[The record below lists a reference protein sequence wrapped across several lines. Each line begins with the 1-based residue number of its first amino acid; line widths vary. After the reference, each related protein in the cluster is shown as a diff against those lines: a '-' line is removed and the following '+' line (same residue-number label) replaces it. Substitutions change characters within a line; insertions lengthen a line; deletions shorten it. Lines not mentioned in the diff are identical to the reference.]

1 MDGRHAFLNV
11 LNFNALKL
19 EFMKKALLQLTVMLI
34 VGLQLTAQNSPLWLR
49 YPAISPDGKTI
60 VFSYKG
66 DLYKVPSSGGEAIP
80 LTLHE
85 AYDYMPVF
93 SRDGKWL
100 AFASDRFGNFD
111 VYVMPANGGDARR
124 LTYHSATDLPY
135 DFTPD
140 GKSVLF
146 GTTRNDIYT
155 SARFPQRGLFQ
166 KLYKVPVEGGRSV
179 MVLSAGS
186 EFARFNA
193 KGDKIIFQDRK
204 GYEDA
209 YRKHHTSSVTRDI
222 WVYDTK
228 KDEYVQVSSFEG
240 EDREPVW
247 GGDDNTFY
255 YLSERDGGAQNIYK
269 GTIGG
274 QSTVTQITKMKD
286 NPVRFLSRSNE
297 GTLCFTNNGEL
308 YTMKEG
314 GSPQKVNIAINA
326 DIRGKDER
334 ILPINTG
341 VTQTSLSPNGKEIA
355 FVVRGEVFVTS
366 VEGGITKRIT
376 NTPQQ
381 ERTVEFSPDGRSLYY
396 ATERGKS
403 WDIYK
408 ASISRKEEPYFY
420 ASTVIKEEPLIASDA
435 EEFQPVIS
443 PDGKEI
449 AYLEERNV
457 LKVFN
462 IESKKSRTIVPAG
475 INFSY
480 ADGDQNFS
488 WSPDGKW
495 IAFSSQEGR
504 YLNTDVALMKAD
516 GSGQRKN
523 LTQSGFFDGGA
534 QWALGGK
541 ALLWVTDRDG
551 KRPLALQGAREL
563 DVYAMFFDQDAYD
576 RYKLTKDDFTLLK
589 EKEEKEKEEAKK
601 DSTKKVPPPGKGWEP
616 NFEGIENRRLRLTIN
631 SGNISDYVLSSD
643 GEKLYFL
650 ARMEKGYDLWS
661 TNARTKET
669 KLVAKL
675 DGGPAGMDLSKD
687 GKSLFVISDGKI
699 VKVESESGKVAPV
712 TVNGEMV
719 LQTTAERQYI
729 FDHAWRQVKKKFYD
743 PKIHGIDWDSYHEQ
757 YAKFLPHIN
766 NNYDFQELLSE
777 FLGELNASHTGGRF
791 ARPQEN
797 TDATASLGL
806 LYDEMYEG
814 DGLKVMEVLE
824 GGPFMNAKTKIK
836 KGVVIEKIDGEGVTK
851 DMDWAKLLNRK
862 SGKNVLLSLYNA
874 DSKERWDE
882 TIKPITL
889 ADEQSL
895 LYDRWVRNNRKKVEE
910 LSGGK
915 VAYIHVQG
923 MNDASFRTVYEDVLG
938 KAINAEA
945 LVVDTRFN
953 GGGNLHDEL
962 STFLNGKKYM
972 QMAPQSVKVGAW
984 EPRGRWSNPS
994 VVLMSESNYSDA
1006 YLFPYAYKSLGVGK
1020 LVGMPVPGTGTAVWW
1035 ETQIDPTLVFGVP
1048 MVAFI
1053 GKENRPVENLQI
1065 EPDIKVPNDFK
1076 SILSGKDPQLE
1087 RAVKEM
1093 LDAIKNKDPKSF

>member
-1 MDGRHAFLNV
+1 
-11 LNFNALKL
+11 
-19 EFMKKALLQLTVMLI
+19 MKKITLLLCITVSIALQV
-34 VGLQLTAQNSPLWLR
+34 TAQTNPLWLR
-49 YPAISPDGKTI
+49 YPSISPDGKTI

-66 DLYKVPSSGGEAIP
+66 DIYKVPSSGGDAIP

-85 AYDYMPVF
+85 AYDYMPVW
-93 SRDGKWL
+93 SHDGKWL
-100 AFASDRFGNFD
+100 AFASDRYGNFD
-111 VYVMPANGGDARR
+111 VFIMPSSGGEAKR
-124 LTYHSATDLPY
+124 LTYHSANDYPY

-140 GKSVLF
+140 NKKVLF
-146 GTTRNDIYT
+146 GTNRNDIYT

-166 KLYKVPVEGGRSV
+166 KLYEVPVDGGRSV

-186 EFARFNA
+186 EFAKFNA

-204 GYEDA
+204 GFEDA
-209 YRKHHTSSVTRDI
+209 YRKHHTSAVTRDI
-222 WVYDTK
+222 WVYDMK
-228 KDEYVQVSSFEG
+228 KDEYTQVSSFEG
-240 EDREPVW
+240 EDRDPVW

-255 YLSERDGGAQNIYK
+255 YLSEKNGTQNIYK
-269 GTIGG
+269 GTIAG
-274 QSTVTQITKMKD
+274 QSSMSQVTKMKD
-286 NPVRFLSRSNE
+286 NPVRFLTRSND
-297 GTLCFTNNGEL
+297 GVLCFTNDGEI
-308 YTMKEG
+308 YTMKDG
-314 GSPQKVNIAINA
+314 GSAQKVNIAINA
-326 DIRGKDER
+326 DIRGKDEK

-341 VTQTSLSPNGKEIA
+341 ITQTALSPNGKEIA

-381 ERTVEFSPDGRSLYY
+381 ERTVEFAPDGRSLYY
-396 ATERGKS
+396 ASERGNS
-403 WDIYK
+403 WDIYR
-408 ASISRKEEPYFY
+408 AYIDRKEEPYFY
-420 ASTVIKEEPLIASDA
+420 ASTIVKEEPVIATDA

-457 LKVFN
+457 VKVYN
-462 IESKKSRTIVPAG
+462 IAAKKSRTIVPQG
-475 INFSY
+475 VNFSY
-480 ADGDQNFS
+480 ADGDQNYT

-504 YLNTDVALMKAD
+504 YTNSEIALMKAD
-516 GSGQRKN
+516 GTGERKN

-551 KRPLALQGAREL
+551 KKPLALQGAREV
-563 DVYAMFFDQDAYD
+563 DVYAMFFDQDTYD
-576 RYKLTKDDFTLLK
+576 RYKLSKDDFTLLK
-589 EKEEKEKEEAKK
+589 EKEDKEKEDAKK
-601 DSTKKVPPPGKGWEP
+601 DTTKKAVTPVKNWEP
-616 NFEGIENRRLRLTIN
+616 NLEGLETRKLRLSIN
-631 SGNISDYVLSSD
+631 SGNISDYVLSPD
-643 GEKLYFL
+643 GEKLYFA

-687 GKSLFVISDGKI
+687 GKSLFVVSDGRI
-699 VKVESESGKVAPV
+699 MKVDADAGKTSPV

-719 LQTTAERQYI
+719 LQATAEREYI
-729 FDHAWRQVKKKFYD
+729 FDHAWRQVRKKFYD
-743 PKIHGIDWDSYHEQ
+743 PKMQGVDWDFYHTQ

-777 FLGELNASHTGGRF
+777 FLGELNASHTGGRY
-791 ARPQEN
+791 ALQAQN
-797 TDATASLGL
+797 GDATASLGL
-806 LYDEMYEG
+806 LYDETYDG
-814 DGLKVMEVLE
+814 DGVKVMEVLD

-836 KGVVIEKIDGEGVTK
+836 QGVVIEKIDGDDIKE
-851 DMDWAKLLNRK
+851 DIDWNKLLNRK
-862 SGKNVLLSLYNA
+862 SGKNVLLSLY
-874 DSKERWDE
+874 DPGTKTRWDE
-882 TIKPITL
+882 TTKPITQQE
-889 ADEQSL
+889 EQGL

-923 MNDASFRTVYEDVLG
+923 MNDASYRTVFEDVLG
-938 KAINAEA
+938 KAITADA
-945 LVVDTRFN
+945 LIVDTRFN

-994 VVLMSESNYSDA
+994 TVLMSESNYSDA
-1006 YLFPYAYKSLGVGK
+1006 YLFPYAYKSLNVGK
-1020 LVGMPVPGTGTAVWW
+1020 LIGMPVAGTGTAVWW
-1035 ETQIDPTLVFGVP
+1035 ETQIDPTLVFGIP

-1053 GKENRPVENLQI
+1053 GKENRPVENMQL
-1065 EPDIKVPNDFK
+1065 EPDIKVVNDYK
-1076 SILSGKDPQLE
+1076 SILKGKDPQLE

-1093 LDAIKNKDPKSF
+1093 LEEIKKPSKTGF

>member
-1 MDGRHAFLNV
+1 MFLT
-11 LNFNALKL
+11 LAPLKL
-19 EFMKKALLQLTVMLI
+19 KFMKKALLYLSVAFGI
-34 VGLQLTAQNSPLWLR
+34 SLQLVAQNTALWLR
-49 YPAISPDGKTI
+49 YPTISPDGKTI

-66 DLYKVPSSGGEAIP
+66 DLYKVASGGGDAVP

-93 SRDGKWL
+93 SHDGKWL
-100 AFASDRFGNFD
+100 AFASDRYGNFD
-111 VYVMPANGGDARR
+111 VFVMAATGGEAKR
-124 LTYHSATDLPY
+124 LTYNSANDYPY

-140 GKSVLF
+140 NSKVLF
-146 GTTRNDIYT
+146 GTNRNDVYT
-155 SARFPQRGLFQ
+155 SARFPARGLFQ
-166 KLYKVPVEGGRSV
+166 KLYEVPVTGGRSV

-186 EFARFNA
+186 EFARFNS

-204 GYEDA
+204 GYEDS

-228 KDEYVQVSSFEG
+228 KDEYIQVSSYEG

-274 QSTVTQITKMKD
+274 QSTVTQVTKMKD
-286 NPVRFLSRSNE
+286 NPVRFLSRSSD
-297 GTLCFTNNGEL
+297 GTLCFTNNGEI
-308 YTMKEG
+308 YTMKEP
-314 GSPQKVNIAINA
+314 GSPQKITVVINA
-326 DIRGKDER
+326 DIRGKDDR

-341 VTQTSLSPNGKEIA
+341 ITQTSLSPNGKEIA

-366 VEGGITKRIT
+366 IEGGITKRIT

-396 ATERGKS
+396 ATERGNS
-403 WDIYK
+403 WDIYR
-408 ASISRKEEPYFY
+408 AFITRKEEPYFY
-420 ASTVIKEEPLIASDA
+420 ASTVIKEEPLIATDA
-435 EEFQPVIS
+435 EEFQPVVS

-449 AYLEERNV
+449 AYLEERNT

-462 IESKKSRTIVPAG
+462 IATKKSRSIVPPG

-516 GSGQRKN
+516 GSGERRN

-576 RYKLTKDDFTLLK
+576 RYKLTKEDFALLK
-589 EKEEKEKEEAKK
+589 EKEDKEKEDAKK
-601 DSTKKVPPPGKGWEP
+601 DTTKKVSPPAKGWEP
-616 NFEGIENRRLRLTIN
+616 SFAGLENRRLRLTIN
-631 SGNISDYVLSSD
+631 SGNISDFVLNPD
-643 GEKLYFL
+643 GDKLFFL

-661 TNARTKET
+661 TNTRTKET

-687 GKSLFVISDGKI
+687 GKNLFVVSDGKI
-699 VKVESESGKVAPV
+699 VKVEAESGKVAPV

-719 LQTTAERQYI
+719 LQSTAEREYI

-743 PKIHGIDWDSYHEQ
+743 PKIHGLDWDFYHAQ

-777 FLGELNASHTGGRF
+777 FLGELNASHTGGRY

-806 LYDEMYEG
+806 LYDEMYDG

-836 KGVVIEKIDGEGVTK
+836 KGVVIEKIDGEDVTK
-851 DMDWAKLLNRK
+851 DMDWAKFLNRK
-862 SGKNVLLSLYNA
+862 SGKNVLLSLYDA
-874 DSKERWDE
+874 ETKSRWDE
-882 TIKPITL
+882 TIKPITQ
-889 ADEQSL
+889 ADEQTL

-910 LSGGK
+910 QSGGK

-945 LVVDTRFN
+945 LIVDTRFN

-972 QMAPQSVKVGAW
+972 QMAPQSVKVDAW

-1020 LVGMPVPGTGTAVWW
+1020 LIGMPVPGTGTAVWW
-1035 ETQIDPTLVFGVP
+1035 ETQIDPTLVFGIP

-1093 LDAIKNKDPKSF
+1093 QQAIKDNKDKKSF